1 MISDQESAAAMVPAA
16 ENNSARPSAV
26 VETPEG
32 NNPGVDGYDV
42 GLMDDLL
49 SALSSIKA
57 PGSFASFGVLPQ
69 PPPAGLFVDDVGDI
83 TMPLSEV
90 QARQLIAKARQ
101 APYGKGS
108 ATIVDTAVRN
118 TWELDSGQF
127 RFQSPHWP
135 GFMRH
140 LCAQVA
146 LNLGIN
152 APITAQIYKMLIYE
166 KGAMFKAHTDTEKI
180 PGMFGTLVV
189 CLPSAHQGGE
199 VVLKH
204 CGQRKVF
211 KTSEAP
217 QSFAS
222 WYSDVSHEVLPVTSG
237 FRWVLTYNLALNL
250 AGPGPSAGLQ
260 QFETGALRRTLKRW
274 LSEPKESRETNCVYH
289 VLDHDYTEAN
299 ISLKALK
306 TRDLAQVHALKEISG
321 ELAVD
326 VFLALLEKEEMGS
339 CEHDPYE
346 DRYDGFRRY
355 NRSYYDDD
363 DGYDDYND
371 DESGYHHLEKF
382 LRRNILQED
391 CFEDLEAEEEYE
403 GYMGNSGPT
412 ATHWYRVTAA
422 VIVPRDS
429 LLSFF
434 NTYDRNRYCSS
445 YHNFKTQIRY
455 LARACLQP
463 QPPKSFI
470 NALVILSKQAWSIR
484 SETIGGFSAKEPLID
499 GDGIRDVLMAAI
511 QHGKYTLFEEAAGH
525 HEGLLPLDFFV
536 WMRRWLLTGDSD
548 TSERFNVIQSG
559 ISSAIS
565 SYPYFADQFTAIT
578 KLVSMSSDDLT
589 PETAATPDC
598 ILDWARGKLRSC
610 MDACASESLGREN
623 GPAMVDLAL
632 FFNDPPAFMSQI
644 ISPRIGQRH
653 DAAAFFLAFLARL
666 RQQSKNGILAM
677 GNAIQFYQTKA
688 RSFITLADFTQM
700 RGDAGGQANP
710 TKITPHNCE
719 QAQKLDRRTAISY
732 EVLADFFSAIIQS
745 STEADDLVTLFVS
758 KLVVKAQQLPA
769 LEFHALWL
777 PFLRRLIPILVS
789 NTIPLDNRY
798 CQQLFSA
805 LLHAYVNKY
814 VGHKPAENTSLIRP
828 GVRCQCSD
836 CQWLNRFLAGTER
849 VGRFSVN
856 KKRRMHL
863 HQQLDSGGV
872 DCTHETWRS
881 GSPQTLVVTK
891 TFRHNEKRLLDWK
904 SRLMLAKE
912 QIRKFEPLHLSLLL
926 GPNYLTIV
934 NMEHLSAAP
943 ERAQGQSPAV
953 VSGSSRAADQP
964 REPLQAISSTR
975 LRQSPVAGVKRKL
988 PPTEI
993 DIIDLTGE

>member
-32 NNPGVDGYDV
+32 NNLGVDGYDV

-49 SALSSIKA
+49 SALSSIKT

-69 PPPAGLFVDDVGDI
+69 PPPAGLFVDNVGDI

-108 ATIVDTAVRN
+108 ATIVDTAVRK

-152 APITAQIYKMLIYE
+152 APIAAQIYKMLIYE

-204 CGQRKVF
+204 CGQKKVF

-237 FRWVLTYNLALNL
+237 FRWVLTYNLALHL
-250 AGPGPSAGLQ
+250 TGPGPSAGLQ

-326 VFLALLEKEEMGS
+326 VFLALLEKKEMGM
-339 CEHDPYE
+339 CEYDPDE
-346 DRYDGFRRY
+346 DRYDGYRRY
-355 NRSYYDDD
+355 NRSYYN
-363 DGYDDYND
+363 DYND
-371 DESGYHHLEKF
+371 DESSHHYIEEVLDTSYAVKTLVDLEGHVVTTR
-382 LRRNILQED
+382 LRLDEQDILQED
-391 CFEDLEAEEEYE
+391 CFEDLEEAKEEYE
-403 GYMGNSGPT
+403 GSGIWPEHVCNHST
-412 ATHWYRVTAA
+412 
-422 VIVPRDS
+422 PQ
-429 LLSFF
+429 SFV
-434 NTYDRNRYCSS
+434 
-445 YHNFKTQIRY
+445 
-455 LARACLQP
+455 
-463 QPPKSFI
+463 
-470 NALVILSKQAWSIR
+470 NALVMLSKQAWNIR
-484 SETIGGFSAKEPLID
+484 RKTIGGFGAQEPWID
-499 GDGIRDVLMAAI
+499 GDGIRDVLTAAI
-511 QHGKYTLFEEAAGH
+511 QHGKYNFLQEAAGH
-525 HEGLLPLDFFV
+525 HEGLLPPDFFV
-536 WMRRWLLTGDSD
+536 WVRQWLLTGDSN
-548 TSERFNVIQSG
+548 TNERFNVIQSG

-578 KLVSMSSDDLT
+578 KLVPMSNDALT
-589 PETAATPDC
+589 PDTAATPDY

-610 MDACASESLGREN
+610 MDACASESLGRED

-632 FFNDPPAFMSQI
+632 FFNDPPTFMSQI
-644 ISPRIGQRH
+644 ILPRIDQRH

-666 RQQSKNGILAM
+666 RQQSKNGILPM
-677 GNAIQFYQTKA
+677 GNAIQFYQAKA
-688 RSFITLADFTQM
+688 RYFITLADFTQM
-700 RGDAGGQANP
+700 RGDAGGQAIP
-710 TKITPHNCE
+710 TKKTPHNCE

-789 NTIPLDNRY
+789 NTIPLDNPY

-814 VGHKPAENTSLIRP
+814 VGHKPTEKTSLIRP

-964 REPLQAISSTR
+964 RGPLQAISSTR

>member
-1 MISDQESAAAMVPAA
+1 
-16 ENNSARPSAV
+16 
-26 VETPEG
+26 
-32 NNPGVDGYDV
+32 
-42 GLMDDLL
+42 
-49 SALSSIKA
+49 
-57 PGSFASFGVLPQ
+57 
-69 PPPAGLFVDDVGDI
+69 
-83 TMPLSEV
+83 
-90 QARQLIAKARQ
+90 
-101 APYGKGS
+101 
-108 ATIVDTAVRN
+108 
-118 TWELDSGQF
+118 
-127 RFQSPHWP
+127 
-135 GFMRH
+135 
-140 LCAQVA
+140 
-146 LNLGIN
+146 
-152 APITAQIYKMLIYE
+152 
-166 KGAMFKAHTDTEKI
+166 
-180 PGMFGTLVV
+180 
-189 CLPSAHQGGE
+189 
-199 VVLKH
+199 
-204 CGQRKVF
+204 
-211 KTSEAP
+211 
-217 QSFAS
+217 
-222 WYSDVSHEVLPVTSG
+222 
-237 FRWVLTYNLALNL
+237 
-250 AGPGPSAGLQ
+250 
-260 QFETGALRRTLKRW
+260 
-274 LSEPKESRETNCVYH
+274 
-289 VLDHDYTEAN
+289 
-299 ISLKALK
+299 
-306 TRDLAQVHALKEISG
+306 
-321 ELAVD
+321 
-326 VFLALLEKEEMGS
+326 
-339 CEHDPYE
+339 
-346 DRYDGFRRY
+346 
-355 NRSYYDDD
+355 
-363 DGYDDYND
+363 
-371 DESGYHHLEKF
+371 
-382 LRRNILQED
+382 
-391 CFEDLEAEEEYE
+391 
-403 GYMGNSGPT
+403 
-412 ATHWYRVTAA
+412 
-422 VIVPRDS
+422 
-429 LLSFF
+429 
-434 NTYDRNRYCSS
+434 
-445 YHNFKTQIRY
+445 
-455 LARACLQP
+455 
-463 QPPKSFI
+463 
-470 NALVILSKQAWSIR
+470 
-484 SETIGGFSAKEPLID
+484 
-499 GDGIRDVLMAAI
+499 
-511 QHGKYTLFEEAAGH
+511 
-525 HEGLLPLDFFV
+525 
-536 WMRRWLLTGDSD
+536 
-548 TSERFNVIQSG
+548 
-559 ISSAIS
+559 
-565 SYPYFADQFTAIT
+565 
-578 KLVSMSSDDLT
+578 MSSDDLT

-632 FFNDPPAFMSQI
+632 FFNDPPAFMSQMYVVPASSVPASYNANYFLS